1 MNHCMEGNINWDW
14 KTIYGVYNI
23 EHNLSLLTITKMLFF
38 LRPRSSGLVPNTNKH
53 AVEANPVWMTDS
65 AYNNMT
71 FQEDNDG
78 GKF

>member
-1 MNHCMEGNINWDW
+1 M
-14 KTIYGVYNI
+14 
-23 EHNLSLLTITKMLFF
+23 

-71 FQEDNDG
+71 FQEEDDG
-78 GKF
+78 GNSF